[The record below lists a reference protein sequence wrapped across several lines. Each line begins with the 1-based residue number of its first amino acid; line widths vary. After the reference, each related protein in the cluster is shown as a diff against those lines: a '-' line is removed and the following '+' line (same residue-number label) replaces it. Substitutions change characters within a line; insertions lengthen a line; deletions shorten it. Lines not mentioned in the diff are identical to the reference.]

1 MEKNDELTKLTLHII
16 LLEIVQKKLNQLDES
31 LNSVAQKEKSAMS
44 KYRGSIKGINPPKRP
59 QGEKLPN

>member
-31 LNSVAQKEKSAMS
+31 LNSVA
-44 KYRGSIKGINPPKRP
+44 
-59 QGEKLPN
+59 